1 MVFVPFFIIFVSFN
15 ATFMDYNKLSAAK
28 IKEIR
33 LGLGLTSESVANELG
48 IAKANYSRLENG
60 KVDIS
65 LNRLEAL
72 SKVFKVPL
80 QTFIPAGGTQTIQV
94 TNGDNSPIAHQITST
109 DPALVEMLQASLKIL
124 SDSLSKVK

>member
-1 MVFVPFFIIFVSFN
+1 MFN
-15 ATFMDYNKLSAAK
+15 ATNMDLNKLTASK

-33 LGLGLTSESVANELG
+33 LKQGLTAESVASQLG

-72 SKVFKVPL
+72 SKIFKLPL
-80 QTFIPAGGTQTIQV
+80 QSLLPAGGTQTIQV
-94 TNGDNSPIAHQITST
+94 TNGDNSPIAHNISNNV
-109 DPALVEMLQASLKIL
+109 DPALVSMLQTSLQIL
-124 SDSLSKVK
+124 SSSLEKMK

>member
-1 MVFVPFFIIFVSFN
+1 
-15 ATFMDYNKLSAAK
+15 MDLNKLSAAK

-65 LNRLEAL
+65 LSRLEAL

-80 QTFIPAGGTQTIQV
+80 QTFIPAGGTQTIQIANGENSCNV
-94 TNGDNSPIAHQITST
+94 QEQNITNGENSPNTQQITNNT
-109 DPALVEMLQASLKIL
+109 DLALVEMLQASMTIL

>member
-1 MVFVPFFIIFVSFN
+1 
-15 ATFMDYNKLSAAK
+15 MDYNKLSAAK